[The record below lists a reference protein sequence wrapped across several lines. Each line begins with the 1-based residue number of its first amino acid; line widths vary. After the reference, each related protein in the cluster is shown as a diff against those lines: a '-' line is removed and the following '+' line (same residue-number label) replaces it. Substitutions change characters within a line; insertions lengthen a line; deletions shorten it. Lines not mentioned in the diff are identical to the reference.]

1 MSVKLYGFAG
11 NPRTNAVKAVAEYEG
26 INVEYVE
33 TAVFDKDNLPKDF
46 VEKFPQ
52 TKVPVIEAGDKKFT
66 ETIAIAYYLASQSN
80 KANLFGQ
87 SDEEKV
93 RVLEW
98 ASFANSTLL
107 PAIGEWFVP
116 ITRGPYNKKTV
127 DEGKAAT
134 AKLYA
139 YLDKVLESRT
149 FLVSERI
156 TFADILTAT
165 VLQRGSNHVVDT
177 AFFAQYPNVLR
188 FFNTVLR
195 QPQVVKAVGEPSI
208 IEKCK
213 EYVPPAKEKKEKA
226 PAPAAAAAAPKAPKA
241 KKEVEK
247 DDEEEP
253 LVAEEPKAKHPCEAL
268 GKPTFNL
275 EDWKRKYS
283 NEDTPVAM
291 KWFEENY
298 KPEEFSLWR
307 VTYKYPE
314 ELTQVFM
321 SSNLIGGFHNRLEAS
336 RKYLFG
342 SACVYGTSNNSKI
355 QGVYVCRGQ
364 EWKPVFDVAPDYESY
379 DFQPLNF
386 SDAKDREFIDGC
398 WGWTNEMDGLAI
410 ADGKIF
416 K

>member
-1 MSVKLYGFAG
+1 MGTPKHRIIMSVKLYGFAG
-11 NPRTNAVKAVAEYEG
+11 NPGT
-26 INVEYVE
+26 NVEYVE

-188 FFNTVLR
+188 FFNTVLH

-213 EYVPPAKEKKEKA
+213 EYVPPAKEKKEK
-226 PAPAAAAAAPKAPKA
+226 AAAPKAPKA

-291 KWFEENY
+291 KWFE
-298 KPEEFSLWR
+298 
-307 VTYKYPE
+307 VTYKSPE

>member
-1 MSVKLYGFAG
+1 MGHTPKHRIIMSVKLYGFAG

-127 DEGKAAT
+127 DEG
-134 AKLYA
+134 
-139 YLDKVLESRT
+139 LESRT

-177 AFFAQYPNVLR
+177 AFFAQSPNLLR
-188 FFNTVLR
+188 FFNPVLR

-213 EYVPPAKEKKEKA
+213 EYV
-226 PAPAAAAAAPKAPKA
+226 
-241 KKEVEK
+241 
-247 DDEEEP
+247 
-253 LVAEEPKAKHPCEAL
+253 
-268 GKPTFNL
+268 
-275 EDWKRKYS
+275 
-283 NEDTPVAM
+283 
-291 KWFEENY
+291 
-298 KPEEFSLWR
+298 
-307 VTYKYPE
+307 
-314 ELTQVFM
+314 
-321 SSNLIGGFHNRLEAS
+321 
-336 RKYLFG
+336 
-342 SACVYGTSNNSKI
+342 
-355 QGVYVCRGQ
+355 
-364 EWKPVFDVAPDYESY
+364 
-379 DFQPLNF
+379 
-386 SDAKDREFIDGC
+386 
-398 WGWTNEMDGLAI
+398 
-410 ADGKIF
+410 
-416 K
+416 